1 MRKGGLVPRTGTTA
15 HILNESSLRVT
26 TSGRRC
32 KGGLAAQCLTNCARL
47 PLERIVALLT
57 AVECAAGLL
66 ELVQCDSCEWRRRMI
81 MSCVV
86 MDLSHRHNDMVNVRF
101 IRPLVDDRLRRSQ
114 HHLNDLSTK
123 VTGKTRPE
131 FSRGHDDGCASPRW
145 LAAPWLCSLR

>member
-1 MRKGGLVPRTGTTA
+1 
-15 HILNESSLRVT
+15 
-26 TSGRRC
+26 
-32 KGGLAAQCLTNCARL
+32 
-47 PLERIVALLT
+47 
-57 AVECAAGLL
+57 
-66 ELVQCDSCEWRRRMI
+66 MI

-114 HHLNDLSTK
+114 HHMNDFSTK